1 MMLWHPVAR
10 AKATLAGLQELFLQ
24 EAIRANRS
32 FTESQLELATALQS
46 DAERG
51 VLTRGLGGRPVD
63 AGMLRAALAEQAKS
77 ANRLAITEVKV
88 TFWAE
93 PVPASFWERLVRF
106 FMGRKKRSEP
116 LFRLAPAERRQLA
129 VQYELTLSPSSGE
142 AAFAA
147 ARPPRLV
154 AS

>member
-1 MMLWHPVAR
+1 MMRWHPVAR

-24 EAIRANRS
+24 EAVRANRS

-46 DAERG
+46 EGERG
-51 VLTRGLGGRPVD
+51 VLIRGLGGRPAD

-93 PVPASFWERLVRF
+93 PVPASIWERLVRF
-106 FMGRKKRSEP
+106 FMGQKRSEP
-116 LFRLAPAERRQLA
+116 LFRLAPAERRELA

-147 ARPPRLV
+147 AQPPRLV